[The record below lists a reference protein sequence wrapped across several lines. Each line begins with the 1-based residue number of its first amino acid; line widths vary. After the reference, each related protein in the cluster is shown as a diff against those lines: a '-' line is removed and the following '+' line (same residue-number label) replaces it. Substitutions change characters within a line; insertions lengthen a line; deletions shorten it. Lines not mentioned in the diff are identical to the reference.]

1 MSNFK
6 YIEYNSKNKNTLIDS
21 FKEISKDK
29 NNLIVVENNIEKLYY
44 KSMEINLND
53 TLSDII
59 SMEDFREKIFLTD
72 RYILRETKRIIL
84 FFNALTEEQ
93 KLKLNIKNYFDC
105 IDIANNFYNYYKIFF
120 NKKFNIDKNNCSSIQ
135 KNQIEIFEDIK
146 VEIDKL
152 LGDKFIPIEWL
163 EKEEFL
169 DFSFFEK
176 YKKIIFFDIVKYDFY
191 FKEIIEKLVKNIDVN
206 FILQMNAT
214 DFDEKNFR
222 IINFTPTNTQKN
234 TDVLVYSSELSVI
247 SHILKNKNN
256 DQFVS
261 LSDDNSQFTNLPFS
275 IFDEDEHTKFNSS
288 MIFKIIDSLLNINTD
303 FNKYESVDIRT
314 ITKYVFCPSVMK
326 FFGLDSEDYKFLNKL
341 INDGYKYLNEEIIEK
356 INAEELNKYLNFE
369 IKMKQIFSISKK
381 INDITNIDNL
391 ILFLKD
397 NIFKNDEDIILL
409 YEDYENIFD
418 LFYEILGII
427 KANEDSSFFKGYNY
441 YFKNN
446 IGQNLILLI
455 LKFLSN
461 LNLRKIKKSSSGIK
475 IKPFNLLKLTSN
487 NISPINVLGLD
498 SRSLYKFDNT
508 FSFLNEKQ
516 KRDLGIC
523 NYDDLKKIEKYRFLQ
538 NISAYENINFYV
550 YKNSDENVDVP
561 DLIYIFNNK
570 EDTKNIDY
578 NYLSYVYKNK
588 YYSNTL
594 YDGYEI
600 DYSNKFENE
609 NIIKETSDFKGQ
621 DLQIGAY
628 DYVNIK
634 NCELKFIYN
643 KIANLEENFD
653 DKNIGFMSKVLGS
666 ILHSSMEKLIKKFY
680 KNFIEDINTLNLDI
694 TIIRDE
700 LLREFKNNYFKI
712 DAFMKKYIEQI
723 VIPKISKNINRFFKE
738 TYVELSEQKL
748 LRFYSEKSGNKK
760 NLFIEDAIN
769 IILTGRIDLL
779 IECKNLKK
787 IVDFKSGKMDEDQ
800 LNFYNFLLFGD
811 DQTTIK
817 SFCNLWDYENKNMKN
832 NDLNFSKEIE
842 RILSEMI
849 RSNFYRLADK
859 NSVCALC
866 SFKKICPKE
875 VKKIV

>member
-1 MSNFK
+1 MYNFK

-44 KSMEINLND
+44 KSMERNLSD

-59 SMEDFREKIFLTD
+59 SMEDFKEKIFLTD

-105 IDIANNFYNYYKIFF
+105 IEIANNFYNYYKIFF

-247 SHILKNKNN
+247 SHILKNKKN

-275 IFDEDEHTKFNSS
+275 IFEEGEYTKFNNS

-356 INAEELNKYLNFE
+356 IKIIEL
-369 IKMKQIFSISKK
+369 
-381 INDITNIDNL
+381 
-391 ILFLKD
+391 
-397 NIFKNDEDIILL
+397 
-409 YEDYENIFD
+409 
-418 LFYEILGII
+418 
-427 KANEDSSFFKGYNY
+427 
-441 YFKNN
+441 
-446 IGQNLILLI
+446 
-455 LKFLSN
+455 
-461 LNLRKIKKSSSGIK
+461 
-475 IKPFNLLKLTSN
+475 
-487 NISPINVLGLD
+487 
-498 SRSLYKFDNT
+498 
-508 FSFLNEKQ
+508 
-516 KRDLGIC
+516 
-523 NYDDLKKIEKYRFLQ
+523 
-538 NISAYENINFYV
+538 
-550 YKNSDENVDVP
+550 
-561 DLIYIFNNK
+561 
-570 EDTKNIDY
+570 
-578 NYLSYVYKNK
+578 
-588 YYSNTL
+588 
-594 YDGYEI
+594 
-600 DYSNKFENE
+600 
-609 NIIKETSDFKGQ
+609 
-621 DLQIGAY
+621 
-628 DYVNIK
+628 
-634 NCELKFIYN
+634 
-643 KIANLEENFD
+643 
-653 DKNIGFMSKVLGS
+653 
-666 ILHSSMEKLIKKFY
+666 
-680 KNFIEDINTLNLDI
+680 
-694 TIIRDE
+694 
-700 LLREFKNNYFKI
+700 
-712 DAFMKKYIEQI
+712 
-723 VIPKISKNINRFFKE
+723 
-738 TYVELSEQKL
+738 
-748 LRFYSEKSGNKK
+748 
-760 NLFIEDAIN
+760 
-769 IILTGRIDLL
+769 
-779 IECKNLKK
+779 
-787 IVDFKSGKMDEDQ
+787 
-800 LNFYNFLLFGD
+800 
-811 DQTTIK
+811 
-817 SFCNLWDYENKNMKN
+817 
-832 NDLNFSKEIE
+832 
-842 RILSEMI
+842 
-849 RSNFYRLADK
+849 
-859 NSVCALC
+859 
-866 SFKKICPKE
+866 
-875 VKKIV
+875 